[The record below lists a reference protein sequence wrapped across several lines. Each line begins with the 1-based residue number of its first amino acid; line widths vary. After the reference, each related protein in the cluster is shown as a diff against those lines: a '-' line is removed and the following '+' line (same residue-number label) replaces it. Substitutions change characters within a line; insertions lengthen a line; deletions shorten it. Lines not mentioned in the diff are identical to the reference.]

1 MLYHYYSMSCQGY
14 TDAVIVMTAKKLG
27 CWFNSGWSHLESSE
41 ENSHWCQCG
50 VFVLKRIFLIRG
62 LEEPQSYEQ
71 KADSEVSTLKKRVN
85 IQCVLW
91 CCDMLHTSKIQ
102 MRQYQPDKVPH
113 TQEDKTNCQLWQLLL
128 TLRVFCH
135 WKKANDITFGTPYE
149 KKMSLLESSSYPTF
163 EDMYNL
169 CDTNEM

>member
-1 MLYHYYSMSCQGY
+1 MGE
-14 TDAVIVMTAKKLG
+14 AI
-27 CWFNSGWSHLESSE
+27 WSL
-41 ENSHWCQCG
+41 
-50 VFVLKRIFLIRG
+50 LKRILIDVSVGFLCLRGFFLIRG

-113 TQEDKTNCQLWQLLL
+113 TREDKTNCQLWQLLL